1 MKFNKKIVFL
11 SLFFLGAFGL
21 AFPWEQAPLGAQG
34 LRAAPDFI
42 LKDLSQKKVKLTD
55 FKGKVVILNFFAT
68 WCPPCRAEIPELI
81 KLYRLNKEKGLVV
94 LGVSLDMDLPPQ
106 GLTTFVKDMKITYPV
121 LMGTTD
127 LAEKYQ
133 VNGVPTT
140 ILINR
145 EGKAHT
151 RYDGLVPASRFEKDL
166 SNLL

>member
-1 MKFNKKIVFL
+1 M
-11 SLFFLGAFGL
+11 
-21 AFPWEQAPLGAQG
+21 
-34 LRAAPDFI
+34 
-42 LKDLSQKKVKLTD
+42 
-55 FKGKVVILNFFAT
+55 
-68 WCPPCRAEIPELI
+68 
-81 KLYRLNKEKGLVV
+81 V
-94 LGVSLDMDLPPQ
+94 LGVSLDMDVSPQ

-121 LMGTTD
+121 LIGTTD

-151 RYDGLVPASRFEKDL
+151 RYDGMVPASRFEKDL

>member
-1 MKFNKKIVFL
+1 MKFNKKLVFMV
-11 SLFFLGAFGL
+11 LFFFGALWF
-21 AFPWEQAPLGAQG
+21 ARPWEQAASGAQG
-34 LRAAPDFI
+34 LKAAPDFI

-68 WCPPCRAEIPELI
+68 WCPPCRVEIPELI

-94 LGVSLDMDLPPQ
+94 LGVSLDEDASPQ
-106 GLTTFVKDMKITYPV
+106 GLMTFVKDMKITYPI

-127 LAEKYQ
+127 LAERYQ

-145 EGKAHT
+145 EGKAYT
-151 RYDGLVPASRFEKDL
+151 RYDGLVSTSRFEKDL

>member
-1 MKFNKKIVFL
+1 MKCNKKKVFL
-11 SLFFLGAFGL
+11 SLFFLGVLGL
-21 AFPWEQAPLGAQG
+21 VLSWEQTPSGAQG
-34 LRAAPDFI
+34 LRATPDFT

-55 FKGKVVILNFFAT
+55 FRGKVVVLNFFTT

-94 LGVSLDMDLPPQ
+94 LGVSLDMDVLPQ
-106 GLTTFVKDMKITYPV
+106 GLATFVKDMKITYPV
-121 LMGTTD
+121 LMGTAE

-166 SNLL
+166 NKLL

>member
-1 MKFNKKIVFL
+1 MKYDKKTVFIAL
-11 SLFFLGAFGL
+11 LFLGVLWFAL
-21 AFPWEQAPLGAQG
+21 SWEQAPLGAQG
-34 LRAAPDFI
+34 LRAVPDFA
-42 LKDLSQKKVKLTD
+42 LKDLNQKKIRLND

-68 WCPPCRAEIPELI
+68 WCPPCRAEIPELN
-81 KLYRLNKEKGLVV
+81 KLYRLNKDKGMVV
-94 LGVSLDMDLPPQ
+94 LGVSLDMDASPQ

-121 LMGTTD
+121 LIGTTE

-145 EGKAHT
+145 EGKAHS
-151 RYDGLVPASRFEKDL
+151 RYDGLVPTSRFEKDL

>member
-1 MKFNKKIVFL
+1 MKYNKNKAMLFL
-11 SLFFLGAFGL
+11 LLFL
-21 AFPWEQAPLGAQG
+21 AFWLAFLWAQAPLGAQG
-34 LRAAPDFI
+34 LRTMPDFV
-42 LKDLSQKKVKLTD
+42 LKDLSQKKVKLSD
-55 FKGKVVILNFFAT
+55 FKGKVVVLNFFAT

-81 KLYRLNKEKGLVV
+81 KLSRLNKEKGLVV
-94 LGVSLDMDLPPQ
+94 LGISLDMDLPPQ
-106 GLTTFVKDMKITYPV
+106 GLMTFVKDMKITYPV
-121 LMGTTD
+121 LMGTAD

-145 EGKAHT
+145 EGKAHS

>member
-1 MKFNKKIVFL
+1 MKFNKKNVFRLLL
-11 SLFFLGAFGL
+11 SFLVFGF
-21 AFPWEQAPLGAQG
+21 AFPWEQALLGAQG
-34 LRAAPDFI
+34 LKTAPDFI
-42 LKDLSQKKVKLTD
+42 LKDLSQKKVKLAD
-55 FKGKVVILNFFAT
+55 FKGKVVVLNFFAT
-68 WCPPCRAEIPELI
+68 WCPPCRAEIPELV
-81 KLYRLNKEKGLVV
+81 KLYRLNKERGLVV

-106 GLTTFVKDMKITYPV
+106 GLLTFVKDMKITYPV

-145 EGKAHT
+145 EGKAHS
-151 RYDGLVPASRFEKDL
+151 RYDGLVSASRFEKDL

>member
-1 MKFNKKIVFL
+1 MKFNKKSI
-11 SLFFLGAFGL
+11 LFSCFFWGSFGL
-21 AFPWEQAPLGAQG
+21 PGPGEKAASGAQG
-34 LRAAPDFI
+34 LKAAPDFI
-42 LKDLSQKKVKLTD
+42 LKDLSQKKVRLTD

-68 WCPPCRAEIPELI
+68 WCPPCRAEIPELN

-94 LGVSLDMDLPPQ
+94 LGISLDMDVPPQ
-106 GLTTFVKDMKITYPV
+106 SLTTFVKDMKITYPV
-121 LMGTTD
+121 LMGTPD

-145 EGKAHT
+145 EGKAST

>member
-1 MKFNKKIVFL
+1 MKFNRKNVFI
-11 SLFFLGAFGL
+11 SLFFLGSLWL
-21 AFPWEQAPLGAQG
+21 ALPWEQAPLGAQG
-34 LRAAPDFI
+34 LKAAPDFI

-55 FKGKVVILNFFAT
+55 FKGKVVVLNFFAT

-94 LGVSLDMDLPPQ
+94 LGVSLDMDAPPQ

-127 LAEKYQ
+127 LAEKFQ

-145 EGKAHT
+145 EGKAHS

-166 SNLL
+166 SSLL

>member
-1 MKFNKKIVFL
+1 MKFNKKNVFL
-11 SLFFLGAFGL
+11 SLLFLEVLWLGL
-21 AFPWEQAPLGAQG
+21 PWEPAPLGAQG

-42 LKDLSQKKVKLTD
+42 LKDLSQKKVKLSD

-68 WCPPCRAEIPELI
+68 WCPPCRAEIPELN

-94 LGVSLDMDLPPQ
+94 LGVSLDMDVPPQ
-106 GLTTFVKDMKITYPV
+106 GLTTFVKDMKIAYPV
-121 LMGTTD
+121 LMGSTD

-145 EGKAHT
+145 EGKSHT
-151 RYDGLVPASRFEKDL
+151 RYDGLVPASRLEKDL

>member
-1 MKFNKKIVFL
+1 MKFNKKNVFI
-11 SLFFLGAFGL
+11 SLFFFGALWL
-21 AFPWEQAPLGAQG
+21 ALPWERAPLGAQG
-34 LRAAPDFI
+34 LRATPDFI

-55 FKGKVVILNFFAT
+55 FKGKVVILNFFTT

-81 KLYRLNKEKGLVV
+81 RLYRLNKEKGLMV
-94 LGVSLDMDLPPQ
+94 LGVSLDMDVPAQ
-106 GLTTFVKDMKITYPV
+106 GLATFVRNMKITYPV

-145 EGKAHT
+145 EGMTHT

-166 SNLL
+166 RSLL

>member
-1 MKFNKKIVFL
+1 MKFNKKNVCI
-11 SLFFLGAFGL
+11 SLFFLWSLWL
-21 AFPWEQAPLGAQG
+21 ALPWEQAPLGAQG
-34 LRAAPDFI
+34 LKAVPDFI

-68 WCPPCRAEIPELI
+68 WCPPCRAEIPELN
-81 KLYRLNKEKGLVV
+81 KLYRLNKDKGLVV
-94 LGVSLDMDLPPQ
+94 IGVSLDMDVAPQ
-106 GLTTFVKDMKITYPV
+106 GLTNFVKDMKITYPI

-151 RYDGLVPASRFEKDL
+151 RYDGMVPASRFEKDL